1 MTQLLKNLIV
11 LISTMTVNL
20 TVFGQEVELPKRI
33 ILKGDSGVF
42 FTKKQETILINKL
55 STIKKLESQVDSLE
69 VLNEKCQVDLLAS
82 EIANE
87 IGQKRKEELYQVSNS
102 QDSIIKGQ
110 EAIIDTQNDK
120 IRKWKKTTLCTGV
133 VAVGCIFAGVTG
145 AWLPA
150 IAVLA
155 VTEAAIIFTKKQK

>member
-1 MTQLLKNLIV
+1 M
-11 LISTMTVNL
+11 

-82 EIANE
+82 EISNE